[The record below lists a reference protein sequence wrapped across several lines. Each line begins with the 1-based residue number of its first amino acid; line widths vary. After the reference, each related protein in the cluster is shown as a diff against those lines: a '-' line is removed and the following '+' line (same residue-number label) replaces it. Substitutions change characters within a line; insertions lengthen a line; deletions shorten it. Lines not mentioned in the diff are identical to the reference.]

1 MSTVILLLLIS
12 AVHSVY
18 SNILPVVTNSVYFS
32 TVVVTNCNTQLFVT
46 LVTNCREVETLYTP
60 CSYWSADCSHTVYMY
75 SMLVF
80 SNGVWV
86 WNTYLDETTMKE
98 IW

>member
-60 CSYWSADCSHTVYMY
+60 CSYWSADCSHTVY
-75 SMLVF
+75 SMPVF
-80 SNGVWV
+80 SDGM
-86 WNTYLDETTMKE
+86 WNTYLADTTVKET
-98 IW
+98 W